1 MAKAFTDLV
10 LTLGTKA
17 WGERG
22 LETS

>member
-1 MAKAFTDLV
+1 MAKAFTDLD
-10 LTLGTKA
+10 LTLGTKV